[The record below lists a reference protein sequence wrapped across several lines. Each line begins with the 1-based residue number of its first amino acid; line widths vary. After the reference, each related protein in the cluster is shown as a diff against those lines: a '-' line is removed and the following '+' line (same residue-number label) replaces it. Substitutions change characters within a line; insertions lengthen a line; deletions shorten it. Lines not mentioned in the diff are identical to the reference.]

1 MEDINGI
8 MNNVITAG
16 EKVDEMIVEVKL
28 TQKETNELEDYFGIK
43 GIITILV
50 DDWLDFFITITYLNH
65 FKRILGLSHL
75 ALFNID
81 NFIYWLDT
89 RLSAPFSLRS

>member
-1 MEDINGI
+1 MMEDIHGI

-43 GIITILV
+43 GTITILV
-50 DDWLDFFITITYLNH
+50 DD
-65 FKRILGLSHL
+65 
-75 ALFNID
+75 
-81 NFIYWLDT
+81 
-89 RLSAPFSLRS
+89 